1 MKKIITYSMLM
12 FISLS
17 VYANDI
23 YVNQS
28 GATLDLDITQDGQNN
43 TVGSSGTASSVIGA
57 TTNLAITQV
66 GSNNVMTFDVNG
78 ATYTGTY
85 SVTGNSNN
93 IDFNCDSGGSNS
105 SCGTATASIV
115 WVGSSN
121 DIDID
126 IGETSSATSATVG
139 ITGASGSDSNT
150 ILGTIDGNSA
160 ILTLSVNGD
169 TNNFLVDIDGNG
181 DSVGHTYIHTH
192 TGSIA
197 DVDITQSGIYDNMV
211 TLVKSNIVVI
221 PIVIAIIGAT
231 FSTLSYVINLTE
243 TVESNRVQIEKL
255 IVEKENLAKDM
266 KDMQNKQAEL
276 SAAYRM
282 GEDLYRIL
290 ADQVREQSYDIKDL
304 NR

>member
-12 FISLS
+12 IISLS

-28 GATLDLDITQDGQNN
+28 GATLDLDITQDGQDN
-43 TVGSSGTASSVIGA
+43 TVGSASTASSVIGA

-78 ATYTGTY
+78 ATYTGTF
-85 SVTGNSNN
+85 SVTGDSND
-93 IDFNCDSGGSNS
+93 IDFNCDSAGSNS
-105 SCGTATASIV
+105 SCATATASVV

-126 IGETSSATSATVG
+126 IGETASASTATVN

-150 ILGTIDGNSA
+150 IAATIDGTSA
-160 ILTLSVNGD
+160 ILTLSINGD

-181 DSVGHTYIHTH
+181 DSIGHTYIHTH
-192 TGSIA
+192 TGGIA

-211 TLVKSNIVVI
+211 TL
-221 PIVIAIIGAT
+221 T
-231 FSTLSYVINLTE
+231 
-243 TVESNRVQIEKL
+243 TVGDNH
-255 IVEKENLAKDM
+255 
-266 KDMQNKQAEL
+266 
-276 SAAYRM
+276 
-282 GEDLYRIL
+282 
-290 ADQVREQSYDIKDL
+290 DIDITQTD
-304 NR
+304 